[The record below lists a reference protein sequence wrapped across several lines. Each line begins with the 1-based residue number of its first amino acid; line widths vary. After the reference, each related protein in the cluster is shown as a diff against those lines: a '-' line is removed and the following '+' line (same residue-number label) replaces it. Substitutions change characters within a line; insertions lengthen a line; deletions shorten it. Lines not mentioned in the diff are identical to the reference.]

1 MVELALISL
10 TVGCLIAGIL
20 LAPRVTRWRRNRIR
34 HRPFPPLWEQT
45 IAENLPFYTSLGTHE
60 RAQLQGNI
68 QVLLAEK
75 QFIGCGGLKVTLEM
89 KLVVAAVSSLLLLNR
104 QNHYFSQLSSIL
116 LYPSTYTT
124 QASEWVSPYVIE
136 ETQVARLGESWTTG
150 NLVLSWAQVKRDMSH
165 WQDGHNVIL
174 HEFSHQLDAEENT
187 VSGVPRLPSQ
197 TAYSAWAKVMAME
210 YKQLCR
216 AVLQGKKT
224 VLDSYGATNPAEFFA
239 IATETFFEKPQSLH
253 RQHPALYS
261 LLQDYYQLDPR
272 QWFHP
277 PSTSQ
282 SSHTHGSFKKK

>member
-1 MVELALISL
+1 MIPLTLILL

-20 LAPRVTRWRRNRIR
+20 LAPRVTRWRRNWIKR
-34 HRPFPPLWEQT
+34 RPFPPLWAQI
-45 IAENLPFYTSLGTHE
+45 IAENLPFYALLSAHE
-60 RAQLQGNI
+60 RAQLQGHV

-89 KLVVAAVSSLLLLNR
+89 KLVIAAVSSLLLLNQ
-104 QNHYFSQLSSIL
+104 QNQYFSKLRSIL

-124 QASEWVSPYVIE
+124 QTSQWVSPYVIE
-136 ETQVARLGESWTTG
+136 ETKVARLGESWTTG

-165 WQDGHNVIL
+165 WRDGHNVIL
-174 HEFSHQLDAEENT
+174 HEFAHQLDAEENT
-187 VSGVPRLPSQ
+187 VSGVPRLPSRA
-197 TAYSAWAKVMAME
+197 AYSTWAQVMTAE
-210 YKQLCR
+210 YQQLCQ

-253 RQHPALYS
+253 RQHPALYT

-272 QWFHP
+272 DWF
-277 PSTSQ
+277 
-282 SSHTHGSFKKK
+282 